1 MEIFSAEGGRH
12 MRRLYVCAV
21 LLFAV
26 FLLSFGAVSAEMR
39 TVNIGVVKNT
49 VPETIESRKL
59 LRTYT
64 KAYLDE
70 IARKANWRY
79 AMYELQPE
87 DAKRMLDSGEIDF
100 MVPVT
105 EIEAAREDGFIF
117 SEGFTCYGLLSLYTR
132 VDNTVL
138 NVDDKRTMY
147 GCRVGML
154 KHGAYDIK
162 LLYIMNKFEWE
173 VQPVY
178 YRDSSQMMKALR
190 EGEVDVVLDDGSHI
204 TKNER
209 WLFDID
215 VVQQQFM
222 TVPAKKELL
231 DIVNN
236 AILDSEILNPSFETG
251 IEKDYLDP
259 VQRHIVKYTEREIEY
274 TKEAPELRVIFM
286 PYVPPL
292 FDLHVEREK
301 PWGIYVDLLKAIS
314 DDTGLK
320 FTFVEAKDEETALKM
335 MDEGKAD
342 LLFAVY
348 QNIKIPEGAAF
359 TNTLR
364 KEPFVVVVRTGMA
377 WEGNGYGKIAVPRVF
392 PGVIEFM
399 ENHFPNA
406 EIVEYS
412 MVRDC
417 LKAVEMREVACAVV
431 PSKLLDYY
439 SSTALRPDIEI
450 VPLTRVNVPVGMG
463 ISKQTP
469 HILQSILNTAILRI
483 PPDEVERII
492 EKNGEPEI
500 SFRYVVQK
508 YPLRVTLIVAIILFF
523 AGLGLFLV
531 YRANEEKSKNAVL
544 REKNRLLEDA
554 LERIRSLTVARDY
567 YKQDAETDKLTGLL
581 NKGAFHAAAKT
592 VLSEMSDSDKAIL
605 FITDLDNFKGLN
617 DTEGHQYGDEVLV
630 AYAKV
635 LNKVFPE
642 AQAIGRFGGD
652 EFMGILRNISRED
665 FLKAIERLML
675 ETRNIT
681 SNGKKAGITVS
692 IGAAEAV
699 KGHCRYNEVFE
710 EADRALYTVKNSTR
724 DALTFNGK
732 MYRV

>member
-1 MEIFSAEGGRH
+1 M
-12 MRRLYVCAV
+12 V

-26 FLLSFGAVSAEMR
+26 FLLSFGSVGAEMR
-39 TVNIGVVKNT
+39 KVNIGIVKNS

-64 KAYLDE
+64 KTYLDE

-79 AMYELQPE
+79 SLYELAPE
-87 DAKRMLDSGEIDF
+87 DAKRMLRSGEIDF

-105 EIEAAREDGFIF
+105 EIDAAREDGFIF
-117 SEGFTCYGLLSLYTR
+117 SEGFACYGLLSLYTR
-132 VDNTVL
+132 ADNTTL
-138 NVDDKRTMY
+138 NVEDKRTMR

-162 LLYIMNKFEWE
+162 LLYIMNKFDWE

-190 EGEVDVVLDDGSHI
+190 EGGVDAVLDDGSHI

-215 VVQQQFM
+215 VVRQQFM
-222 TVPAKKELL
+222 TVAEKKELL
-231 DIVNN
+231 NSVNN

-259 VQRHIVKYTEREIEY
+259 VQRHIVKYTERELDYI
-274 TKEAPELRVIFM
+274 KSASVLRVVVM

-292 FDLHVEREK
+292 FDVSHEKEK
-301 PWGIYVDLLKAIS
+301 PWGIYVDLMKAVS

-320 FTFVEAKDEETALKM
+320 FTFIEAKDEEAALKL
-335 MDEGKAD
+335 MDAGRAD
-342 LLFAVY
+342 LIFAVY
-348 QNIKIPEGAAF
+348 QNMKVPEGAAF

-364 KEPFVVVVRTGMA
+364 KEPFVIVVRTGMD
-377 WEGNGYGKIAVPRVF
+377 WEANGYGKIAVPRVF

-399 ENHFPNA
+399 ENHYPNA

-417 LKAVEMREVACAVV
+417 LRAVEMNEVACAIV
-431 PSKLLDYY
+431 PNELLDYY
-439 SSTALRPDIEI
+439 SSTALRPDIDI
-450 VPLTRVNVPVGMG
+450 IPLTRINVPVGIG
-463 ISKQTP
+463 ISPQASQ
-469 HILQSILNTAILRI
+469 ILQSVLNTAFLRI
-483 PPDEVERII
+483 PPEEVERII
-492 EKNGEPEI
+492 EKNGEPEL
-500 SFRYVVQK
+500 SLRYVVQK
-508 YPLRVTLIVAIILFF
+508 YPFRVTLIVAIILFF

-531 YRANEEKSKNAVL
+531 YRANEEKSKNTVL
-544 REKNRLLEDA
+544 REKNRLLKEA
-554 LERIRSLTVARDY
+554 LERIRSLTKARDY

-581 NKGAFHAAAKT
+581 NKGAFHAAAKIA
-592 VLSEMSDSDKAIL
+592 LSEMNNFDKAII

-630 AYAKV
+630 AYANLLKEI
-635 LNKVFPE
+635 FPD
-642 AQAIGRFGGD
+642 ATALGRFGGD
-652 EFMGILRNISRED
+652 EFMGVLLNMPREE
-665 FLKAIERLML
+665 FLKDIEHLML
-675 ETRNIT
+675 ATRNIT
-681 SNGKKAGITVS
+681 SNGKKAGVTVS
-692 IGAAEAV
+692 IGAAEAY
-699 KGHCRYNEVFE
+699 KGHRRYSEVFE

-724 DALTFNGK
+724 DALTFDGK